1 MSPNKRRTEERGDGQ
16 LRSSYLFD
24 YLYVLYKRRR
34 FILVTVG
41 SVAVLTAMVSLL
53 LPNWYA
59 ARASLLPPKRPG
71 GLTGML
77 EGGISSLMKG
87 LSGLKGLGTSE
98 EAYSYLAILQSRTAM
113 EAVVRK
119 FDLVKVYKIKDGSME
134 KAVRKL
140 SSKAEFDIGSEGN
153 INITVYDRDRQRA
166 ADMANYFI
174 EVLNDIS
181 VRLGTQEARGN
192 REFVERRYQENQR
205 DLRLAEDSLK
215 AFQQRY
221 GIYALPE
228 QTEAAI
234 KGAAELKGEA
244 IAKEIALAIA
254 ERSLGSDNPET
265 QSLRLQVAEIN
276 RKLREMKF
284 GSSEWF
290 SNRSL
295 NLFVPFKDVPELGME
310 YIRRYRDF
318 EIQNKLLEFLVPLYE
333 QAKLEEQ
340 KDMPVVLVL
349 DRAVPPER
357 KAKPR
362 RSLLV
367 IIFTA
372 LAALFATSWAFV
384 AELYE
389 RERERNPKA
398 AALAAALPG
407 KEGYLRVIRSV
418 KGRVKALQGKHRG

>member
-1 MSPNKRRTEERGDGQ
+1 MAPQKVRTGEQGDGQ
-16 LRSSYLFD
+16 LRSSSLFD
-24 YLYVLYKRRR
+24 YLYILFKHRT
-34 FILVTVG
+34 FIFVTVG
-41 SVAVLTAMVSLL
+41 SVAVLTALISLS

-71 GLTGML
+71 GLSGML
-77 EGGISSLMKG
+77 EGGLSSLMKN
-87 LSGLKGLGTSE
+87 LSGLGRGLGTSE

-113 EAVVRK
+113 EAVVQK
-119 FDLVKVYKIKDGSME
+119 FDLVKVYKIKDGSLE

-140 SSKAEFDIGSEGN
+140 SRKAEFDIGSEGN

-174 EVLNDIS
+174 EVLNEIS
-181 VRLGTQEARGN
+181 VRLGTQEARNN
-192 REFVERRYQENQR
+192 REFVERRYQENLR

-244 IAKEIALAIA
+244 IAKEIALRIA
-254 ERSLGSDNPET
+254 ERSYGADHPET
-265 QSLRLQVAEIN
+265 QSLRLQVAEMN
-276 RKLREMKF
+276 RKLGEMKF
-284 GSSEWF
+284 GTPDWF
-290 SNRSL
+290 SDRAL
-295 NLFVPFKDVPELGME
+295 NLFVPFKDVPELGIE
-310 YIRRYRDF
+310 YIRRYREF
-318 EIQNKLLEFLVPLYE
+318 EIQNKLLEFLLPLYE

-340 KDMPVVLVL
+340 KEMPVVLVL

-367 IIFTA
+367 VIFTA
-372 LAALFATSWAFV
+372 LATLFATSAAFL
-384 AELYE
+384 AEIYE
-389 RERERNPKA
+389 REKEHNPRV
-398 AALAAALPG
+398 AALAEALPG
-407 KEGYLRVIRSV
+407 RRAYQRMVRSV
-418 KGRVKALQGKHRG
+418 RRLPLLQGKRGR

>member
-1 MSPNKRRTEERGDGQ
+1 MTPQKPRTREPGDGQ
-16 LRSSYLFD
+16 LRPSYLFD
-24 YLYVLYKRRR
+24 YLYILFKRRR
-34 FILVTVG
+34 FILITVGTVAVVTV
-41 SVAVLTAMVSLL
+41 LVSLT

-59 ARASLLPPKRPG
+59 ARASLLPPKKPG
-71 GLTGML
+71 GITSML
-77 EGGISSLMKG
+77 EGGLSSLMKG
-87 LSGLKGLGTSE
+87 LSGLGRGLGTSE

-119 FDLVKVYKIKDGSME
+119 FDLVRVYKIKDGSME

-140 SSKAEFDIGSEGN
+140 SKKAEFDIGSEGN

-174 EVLNDIS
+174 EVLNEIS
-181 VRLGTQEARGN
+181 VRLGTQEARNN
-192 REFVERRYQENQR
+192 REFVERRYQENLR
-205 DLRLAEDSLK
+205 DLRIAEDSLK

-244 IAKEIALAIA
+244 VAKEIQLRIA
-254 ERSLGSDNPET
+254 ERSLGADNPET
-265 QSLRLQVAEIN
+265 QSLRLQLAEMN

-284 GSSEWF
+284 GSSDWF
-290 SNRSL
+290 ADQSL
-295 NLFVPFKDVPELGME
+295 NLFVPFKDVPELGIE
-310 YIRRYRDF
+310 YIRRYREF

-367 IIFTA
+367 LIFTA
-372 LAALFATSWAFV
+372 LAALFATSWVFV

-389 RERERNPKA
+389 REREHNPRA
-398 AALAAALPG
+398 AALAEALPG
-407 KEGYLRVIRSV
+407 REAYRRLVRSMRRIGV
-418 KGRVKALQGKHRG
+418 LQGKHRG

>member
-1 MSPNKRRTEERGDGQ
+1 MAPQRPRRDEEGDGQ
-16 LRSSYLFD
+16 FRSSSLFD
-24 YLYVLYKRRR
+24 YLYVLFKRRR
-34 FILVTVG
+34 FILLTVLT
-41 SVAVLTAMVSLL
+41 VAVVTALVSLF

-71 GLTGML
+71 GIAGML
-77 EGGISSLMKG
+77 EGGLSSLMKN
-87 LSGLKGLGTSE
+87 LSGLGRGLGGSE

-113 EAVVRK
+113 EAVVQK
-119 FDLVKVYKIKDGSME
+119 FDLVKVYKIKDGSVE

-140 SSKAEFDIGSEGN
+140 SRNAEFDIGSEGN

-174 EVLNDIS
+174 EVLNEIS
-181 VRLGTQEARGN
+181 VRLGTQEARNN
-192 REFVERRYQENQR
+192 REFVEKRYHENLR

-221 GIYALPE
+221 GIYALSE

-234 KGAAELKGEA
+234 KGAAELKGEVT
-244 IAKEIALAIA
+244 AKEIALRIA
-254 ERSLGSDNPET
+254 ERSLGTDNPET
-265 QSLRLQVAEIN
+265 QALRLQVAEMN

-284 GSSEWF
+284 GTDDWF
-290 SNRSL
+290 SGRSL

-310 YIRRYRDF
+310 YIRRYREF
-318 EIQNKLLEFLVPLYE
+318 EIQNKLMEFLLPLYE

-340 KDMPVVLVL
+340 KEMPVVLVL

-372 LAALFATSWAFV
+372 LAALFATSAAFV
-384 AELYE
+384 AEIYE
-389 RERERNPKA
+389 REKEHNPRV
-398 AALAAALPG
+398 AALAEAIPG
-407 KEGYLRVIRSV
+407 RRAYQHVVRSV
-418 KGRVKALQGKHRG
+418 KRFPLLQGKHRG